1 MAKAKKITKEELK
14 KVVEYQN
21 KLNEIVLQIG
31 HFDHQKFIL
40 NLNLQEL
47 NSVISSTKEELE
59 KTYGS
64 VNIDLTDGSYTKVEK
79 DVEDKKN

>member
-64 VNIDLTDGSYTKVEK
+64 VNIDLKDGSYTKVEK

>member
-14 KVVEYQN
+14 TVLEHQN
-21 KLNEIVLQIG
+21 KLNELVQQIG

-47 NSVISSTKEELE
+47 NNVISDTKQELE

-64 VNIDLTDGSYTKVEK
+64 INIDLKDGSYTKIEK